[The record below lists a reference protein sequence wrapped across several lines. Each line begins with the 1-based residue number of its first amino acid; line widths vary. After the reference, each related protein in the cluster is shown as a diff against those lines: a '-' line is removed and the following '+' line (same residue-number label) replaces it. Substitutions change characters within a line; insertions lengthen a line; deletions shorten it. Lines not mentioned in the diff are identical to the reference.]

1 MENPQP
7 SPESASTRQRRSHG
21 RATLADVAAHAG
33 VTPMTVSRML
43 REPDR
48 VATETAQR
56 IRQAIAD
63 TGYSPNK
70 QAGSLASG
78 RSGVVA
84 AFIPSVANSVFG
96 ETIQGLSDALQPAG
110 LELFLAPND
119 YKLDREEDQLKTLLG
134 WGPAAIAVTGRRHSP
149 GALALMRQAKR
160 AGTPVIQMW
169 DLEPR
174 DTEFLQIGFN
184 HHQVGV
190 AMGEHLLACGY
201 RDLAYVDSSVS
212 EDFRAHERGQGLAQA
227 ARQAG
232 APLQILVAP
241 AREPIAAGRLAL
253 LQLQQT
259 RLPRAVAFAN
269 DHLAAGACLQ
279 AQELGLAMPKQLAL
293 LGYGDFP
300 ISQHLAKGIS
310 TMAAPRYHIG
320 LATGQSILLALGR
333 PLADDQ
339 QVLDH
344 SSLVPTLV
352 VRNSTVEGAGINR
365 ANHPETWEPASSPA
379 SR

>member
-1 MENPQP
+1 
-7 SPESASTRQRRSHG
+7 
-21 RATLADVAAHAG
+21 
-33 VTPMTVSRML
+33 MTVSRML

-48 VATETAQR
+48 VAPETAQR
-56 IRQAIAD
+56 IRQAIDD

-70 QAGSLASG
+70 QAGGLASG
-78 RSGVVA
+78 RSAIVA
-84 AFIPSVANSVFG
+84 AIIPSVANSVFA

-119 YKLDREEDQLKTLLG
+119 YKLEREEDQLKTLLG

-169 DLEPR
+169 DLDVR
-174 DTEFLQIGFN
+174 DTDFLQIGFN

-201 RDLAYVDSSVS
+201 RDLAYVDSAVA

-227 ARQAG
+227 ARLAG
-232 APLQILVAP
+232 AALQVLVAP
-241 AREPIAAGRLAL
+241 PCEPMAAGRLDAIEIDAK
-253 LQLQQT
+253 
-259 RLPRAVAFAN
+259 RLPRALAFAN

-279 AQELGLAMPKQLAL
+279 ALELGLVLPDQLAL

-300 ISQHLAKGIS
+300 ISQQLAKAS
-310 TMAAPRYHIG
+310 APWQRRATR
-320 LATGQSILLALGR
+320 LAR
-333 PLADDQ
+333 PPASPFCWRWADDHRRRS
-339 QVLDH
+339 VGAGLPN
-344 SSLVPTLV
+344 LTVPTPGGAQHHGPWRRL
-352 VRNSTVEGAGINR
+352 TPQGQVEI
-365 ANHPETWEPASSPA
+365 WQPASSPD
-379 SR
+379 

>member
-7 SPESASTRQRRSHG
+7 TRDSPGARARRSHG

-48 VATETAQR
+48 VAPETAQR
-56 IRQAIAD
+56 VRQAIDD

-70 QAGSLASG
+70 QAGGLASG

-84 AFIPSVANSVFG
+84 AIIPSVANSVFG

-110 LELFLAPND
+110 LELFLAPNG

-169 DLEPR
+169 DQELR

-201 RDLAYVDSSVS
+201 RDLAYVDSAVA

-227 ARQAG
+227 ARLAG
-232 APLQILVAP
+232 VPLQVLVAP
-241 AREPIAAGRLAL
+241 ACEPMAAGRLAL
-253 LQLQQT
+253 LQLQQQ
-259 RLPRAVAFAN
+259 RLPRALAFAN

-279 AQELGLAMPKQLAL
+279 ALELGLALPSQVAV
-293 LGYGDFP
+293 LGYGNFP
-300 ISQHLAKGIS
+300 ISQHLGQGIS
-310 TMAAPRYHIG
+310 TMATPRYQIG
-320 LATGQSILLALGR
+320 LATGQAILRALGK
-333 PLADDQ
+333 PPATNQ
-339 QVLDH
+339 PVLNR
-344 SSLVPTLV
+344 SSLVPALV
-352 VRNSTVEGAGINR
+352 VRNTTVAGAGIN
-365 ANHPETWEPASSPA
+365 PASAAATSSPN
-379 SR
+379 

>member
-7 SPESASTRQRRSHG
+7 ASNSPVVRPRRSHG

-48 VATETAQR
+48 VAPETALR
-56 IRQAIAD
+56 IRQAIDD

-70 QAGSLASG
+70 QAGGLASG

-84 AFIPSVANSVFG
+84 AIIPSVANSVFG

-110 LELFLAPND
+110 LELFLAPNG

-184 HHQVGV
+184 HHRVGV

-201 RDLAYVDSSVS
+201 RDLAYVDSAVA

-227 ARQAG
+227 ARLAG
-232 APLQILVAP
+232 AALQILVAP
-241 AREPIAAGRLAL
+241 PCEPMTAGRLAL
-253 LQLQQT
+253 LKLTQQ
-259 RLPRAVAFAN
+259 RLPRALAFAN

-279 AQELGLAMPKQLAL
+279 ALELGLVLPDQLAL

-300 ISQHLAKGIS
+300 ISQQLGRGIS
-310 TMAAPRYHIG
+310 TMAAPRYQIG

-333 PLADDQ
+333 PLAEDQ

-344 SSLVPTLV
+344 GSLVPTLV
-352 VRNSTVEGAGINR
+352 VRNTTVAGAGINP
-365 ANHPETWEPASSPA
+365 ANVAKGSS
-379 SR
+379 RD

>member
-1 MENPQP
+1 MENPHPASENP
-7 SPESASTRQRRSHG
+7 SARARRSHG

-56 IRQAIAD
+56 IRQAIDD

-70 QAGSLASG
+70 QAGGLASG
-78 RSGVVA
+78 RSAIVA
-84 AFIPSVANSVFG
+84 AIIPSVANSVFA

-119 YKLDREEDQLKTLLG
+119 YKLEREEEQLKTLQG

-169 DLEPR
+169 DLDVR
-174 DTEFLQIGFN
+174 DTDFLQIGFN

-190 AMGEHLLACGY
+190 VMGEHLLACGY
-201 RDLAYVDSSVS
+201 RDLAYVDSGVA

-227 ARQAG
+227 ARLAG
-232 APLQILVAP
+232 AALRILVAP
-241 AREPIAAGRLAL
+241 PCEPMAAGRLAL
-253 LQLQQT
+253 LNLIQQ
-259 RLPRAVAFAN
+259 RLPRALAFAN

-279 AQELGLAMPKQLAL
+279 ALELGLVLPNQLAL

-300 ISQHLAKGIS
+300 ISQQLARGIS
-310 TMAAPRYHIG
+310 TMAAPRYQIG
-320 LATGQSILLALGR
+320 LATGQAILLALGR

-344 SSLVPTLV
+344 SCLVPTLV
-352 VRNSTVEGAGINR
+352 VRNTTVASAGINS
-365 ANHPETWEPASSPA
+365 ASAAERS
-379 SR
+379 SQD